1 MSPPLHMDDESVPL
15 WKTSKMI
22 HQGAEATVFSGHWMG
37 DKAILKKRNRRSYR
51 HPDLDRRLTRQRLSV
66 EVRVLTKLHSTEI
79 PSPSL
84 FDVDIDEGWIILS
97 EVEGVTLY
105 ESLLNGKSDNEQIK
119 KFGGLIR
126 QLHELGISHGDLTT
140 HNVIIR
146 GDDDLTLIDFGL
158 SKISPEIEHLGLDL
172 QVLHECL
179 NASHYEQ
186 NDAIE
191 SMIEGYLSHSSDDF
205 TPSGTDVID
214 RFNSIRGRVR
224 YHA

>member
-1 MSPPLHMDDESVPL
+1 MGDESVPL
-15 WKTSKMI
+15 WKPSQMI
-22 HQGAEATVFSGHWMG
+22 HQGAEATVFSGYWMG
-37 DKAILKKRNRRSYR
+37 EKAIFKKRNHRSYR
-51 HPDLDRRLTRQRLSV
+51 HPDLDRRLTRQRISV
-66 EVRVLTKLHSTEI
+66 EVRVLRKLHSTTVS
-79 PSPSL
+79 SPSL

-105 ESLLNGKSDNEQIK
+105 ESLLNGESNIEHIK

-140 HNVIIR
+140 HNVMIN
-146 GDDDLTLIDFGL
+146 DDGELTLIDFGL

-179 NASHYEQ
+179 NASHYEE
-186 NDAIE
+186 NGAIE
-191 SMIEGYLSHSSDDF
+191 SMIDGYLSNSSDD
-205 TPSGTDVID
+205 TAPSGPDVIE

>member
-1 MSPPLHMDDESVPL
+1 MGDESVPL
-15 WKTSKMI
+15 WKPSKMI
-22 HQGAEATVFSGHWMG
+22 HQGAEATVFSGYWMG
-37 DKAILKKRNRRSYR
+37 EKAIFKKRNHRSYR

-66 EVRVLTKLHSTEI
+66 EVRVLRKLHSTTVS
-79 PSPSL
+79 SPSL

-105 ESLLNGKSDNEQIK
+105 ESLLNGESNIEQIE

-140 HNVIIR
+140 HNVMINDE
-146 GDDDLTLIDFGL
+146 GELTLIDFGL

-179 NASHYEQ
+179 NASHYEE
-186 NDAIE
+186 NGAIE
-191 SMIEGYLSHSSDDF
+191 SMIDGYLSNSSDD
-205 TPSGTDVID
+205 TAPSGPDVIE